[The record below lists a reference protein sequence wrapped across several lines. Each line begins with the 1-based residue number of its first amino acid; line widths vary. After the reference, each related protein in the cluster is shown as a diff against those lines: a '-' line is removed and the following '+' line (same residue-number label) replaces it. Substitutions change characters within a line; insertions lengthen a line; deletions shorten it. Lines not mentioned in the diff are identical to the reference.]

1 MAGSISESESAMN
14 YFSHALQFL
23 DRPTFVIG
31 TSMPDMLSVVDRRM
45 RLRARRVDPFADG
58 SGTFEAE
65 LAAGILQHL
74 EDDRWFHQ
82 TRGFLEIS
90 GELTRLF
97 KEVLGSEDGI
107 RCPFLGHIVT
117 ELQLD
122 GVLIERYPKQ
132 LDQYY
137 ERLAEIDAQAVEAS
151 VNRMATKTS
160 DGLAYLIGR
169 FHEEQFL
176 RDYGEPERLL
186 IRLNQVML
194 RVRLAPL
201 PAEMAGALARSWSI
215 VHGRVEDLLPRDR
228 FSFL

>member
-1 MAGSISESESAMN
+1 MN
-14 YFSHALQFL
+14 YFTHALQFL

-31 TSMPDMLSVVDRRM
+31 TSMPDMLSVVDRKM
-45 RLRARRVDPFADG
+45 RLRSKRVEPFADG

-74 EDDRWFHQ
+74 KDDRWFHQ
-82 TRGFLEIS
+82 TRGFLVTS

-97 KEVLGSEDGI
+97 KEVLGSEDGV

-122 GVLIERYPKQ
+122 GALAERYPDK
-132 LDQYY
+132 LDEYY
-137 ERLAEIDAQAVEAS
+137 DRLGEIDTEAVQDS

-160 DGLAYLIGR
+160 DRLEHLLGR

-176 RDYGEPERLL
+176 RDYQEPNRLL
-186 IRLNQVML
+186 FRLNQVML
-194 RVRLAPL
+194 RVRLDPL
-201 PAEMAGALARSWSI
+201 PDEMADALATSWSI
-215 VHGRVEDLLPRDR
+215 VRDRVEELLPRDR

>member
-1 MAGSISESESAMN
+1 MN

-31 TSMPDMLSVVDRRM
+31 TSMPDMLSVVDRKM
-45 RLRARRVDPFADG
+45 RLRARRVNPFADG

-82 TRGFLEIS
+82 TRGFLETS
-90 GELTRLF
+90 GELTQLF

-137 ERLAEIDAQAVEAS
+137 KRLAEIDATAVEAS

-160 DGLAYLIGR
+160 DRLAYLIGR
-169 FHEEQFL
+169 FREEQFL

-194 RVRLAPL
+194 RVRLDPL
-201 PAEMAGALARSWSI
+201 PAEMADALERSWSI

>member
-1 MAGSISESESAMN
+1 MN

-31 TSMPDMLSVVDRRM
+31 TSMPDMLSVVDRKM
-45 RLRARRVDPFADG
+45 RLRPRRVDPFADG
-58 SGTFEAE
+58 SGSFQAE

-74 EDDRWFHQ
+74 ADDRWFHQ
-82 TRGFLEIS
+82 TRGFLETS

-122 GVLIERYPKQ
+122 GVLIERYPDR

-137 ERLAEIDAQAVEAS
+137 ERLAEIDARAVENS

-160 DGLAYLIGR
+160 DRLAWLIRR
-169 FHEEQFL
+169 FHEEQFM
-176 RDYGEPERLL
+176 RDYQDPNRLL
-186 IRLNQVML
+186 FRLNQVML
-194 RVRLAPL
+194 RVRLDPL
-201 PAEMAGALARSWSI
+201 PDEMAGALAASWSI
-215 VHGRVEDLLPRDR
+215 VRDRVEELLPRDR